1 GRCFDTDREPVIM
14 GTVNLSPDSTYRES
28 IAPTPASAIRKGR
41 IQAAQG
47 AHLIDLGA
55 ESSGARASLVSP
67 AEQVAAIVPVVE
79 VLAAE
84 SIPTSVEAY
93 DPVVVQAALFAGAS
107 VVNLTGSEHDDQN
120 FALVAEHKASL

>member
-1 GRCFDTDREPVIM
+1 
-14 GTVNLSPDSTYRES
+14 
-28 IAPTPASAIRKGR
+28 
-41 IQAAQG
+41 
-47 AHLIDLGA
+47 HLIDLGA

-120 FALVAEHKASL
+120 FALVAEHKASLVLCHVAGSNAREIGDAPSGADPFPELL